1 MFSGAPAL
9 FVSLSLLRAHCSL
22 HMCGDTFADLQ
33 IRRVR
38 FSPIRSLAASQS
50 SQTSPALTPPP
61 VMAEATPFFL
71 FFFYSKY
78 YCYPADVP
86 TSTAATAAANNNN
99 NNNNKLLQ
107 PFTIHFGLLGGTV
120 SVTCLTTAVTYCLNT
135 GSFPDQPTIRE
146 KREIKKTTNMYW
158 SSKNSLLMSRHFE
171 VKAKI

>member
-9 FVSLSLLRAHCSL
+9 FVSLSPLRAHCFL

-50 SQTSPALTPPP
+50 SQTSPTLPGHYPP

-99 NNNNKLLQ
+99 NNNKLLQ

-135 GSFPDQPTIRE
+135 GSLPDQPTITE
-146 KREIKKTTNMYW
+146 KREI
-158 SSKNSLLMSRHFE
+158 
-171 VKAKI
+171 